1 MAQSWLSVRCDIL
14 SLLSRSNSLLS
25 IMGSS
30 LHVRFLIG
38 MVFFGEL
45 RLFFKTLGD
54 VSPFDFS
61 NQFYRFLLGP
71 SGAGWSV

>member
-1 MAQSWLSVRCDIL
+1 MAHSLLSAGCDIL
-14 SLLSRSNSLLS
+14 SLLSRLNSLLS

-38 MVFFGEL
+38 MVFSGEL
-45 RLFFKTLGD
+45 SLFFKTLGD
-54 VSPFDFS
+54 VSPSDFS
-61 NQFYRFLLGP
+61 NQFYRFLLGS